1 MSKKVKPRIPTQ
13 ELIKRLN
20 LMHDSG
26 GMLTKDR
33 LNVIEQAAERLFELD
48 ERVAIMTEPKE
59 VYGKAHVSGADTVS
73 HITFQ
78 ETFDLLSGGG
88 EDESVTQ

>member
-1 MSKKVKPRIPTQ
+1 
-13 ELIKRLN
+13 
-20 LMHDSG
+20 MHDSG

-33 LNVIEQAAERLFELD
+33 LNVIEQAAERIAELSITS
-48 ERVAIMTEPKE
+48 ESEK
-59 VYGKAHVSGADTVS
+59 VYGKAHVSGANTVS

-78 ETFDLLSGGG
+78 DTYDILSGGG

>member
-1 MSKKVKPRIPTQ
+1 MSRKVKPRIPDK

-33 LNVIEQAAERLFELD
+33 LNVIEQAAERIAELSITS
-48 ERVAIMTEPKE
+48 ESEKE
-59 VYGKAHVSGADTVS
+59 YDASYVFGADTVS

-78 ETFDLLSGGG
+78 DTFDILSGGG
-88 EDESVTQ
+88 ENESITQ